1 MSKKNEF
8 VLVDDG
14 STLDYNQIKKYN
26 PREKLISQKH
36 LKPNNQETLPAFSK
50 IQERVWLAI

>member
-1 MSKKNEF
+1 MT
-8 VLVDDG
+8 G
-14 STLDYNQIKKYN
+14 IYPDYNQIKKYN